1 MCVAPLLVG
10 DAYKHTNLAL
20 TSSLHYRLA
29 RAATVSSASKKW
41 SHRRCPQDTSAAA
54 AVHVAC
60 STVSKARAAFLT
72 TILLSEMHEAAEAAH
87 MNTLSTSLFSRR
99 QARAY
104 FSALRAA
111 HAHLSRAPPPKPS
124 VKEVQGPLEGL

>member
-1 MCVAPLLVG
+1 ME
-10 DAYKHTNLAL
+10 
-20 TSSLHYRLA
+20 SSG
-29 RAATVSSASKKW
+29 
-41 SHRRCPQDTSAAA
+41 CPQDTSAAA

-60 STVSKARAAFLT
+60 STVNKARAAFLT
-72 TILLSEMHEAAEAAH
+72 TTLLSEMHEAAEAAH

-124 VKEVQGPLEGL
+124 VKEVQGPLEGLEVERQKNIARNNEEVLKHLGLM